1 MLEEIKIQN
10 QIYEIRG
17 KQVMLD
23 ADLAKLYQCKNGT
36 KSINLAVKRH
46 IDRFPERFMFRL
58 TKEEYIELLRFQTE
72 TFNIKQDNYS
82 KYLPYAFTEQGV
94 AMLATILKTEV
105 AAKTSIAIMDAF
117 VEMKK
122 YISNSLIENNYYK
135 NMIINHEHEI
145 KLLKETLYKFEQKEN
160 TTGLFF
166 KGQIYDAYSLLRD
179 ILNTAEN
186 NVIIIDNYIDRNL
199 LNLLK
204 EITLPITIITNK
216 YNNSDYTKYKEQ
228 YNNISLKVDNKFHDR
243 FIIIDER
250 ILYHSGASFKDLGKK
265 CFAINKITNDKWL
278 EDLLKNIKN

>member
-1 MLEEIKIQN
+1 
-10 QIYEIRG
+10 
-17 KQVMLD
+17 
-23 ADLAKLYQCKNGT
+23 
-36 KSINLAVKRH
+36 
-46 IDRFPERFMFRL
+46 MFRL

-105 AAKTSIAIMDAF
+105 AAKTSIAIMDTF

-135 NMIINHEHEI
+135 
-145 KLLKETLYKFEQKEN
+145 
-160 TTGLFF
+160 
-166 KGQIYDAYSLLRD
+166 
-179 ILNTAEN
+179 
-186 NVIIIDNYIDRNL
+186 
-199 LNLLK
+199 
-204 EITLPITIITNK
+204 
-216 YNNSDYTKYKEQ
+216 
-228 YNNISLKVDNKFHDR
+228 NISLKVDNKFHDR

-265 CFAINKITNDKWL
+265 CFAINKIINDKWL

>member
-10 QIYEIRG
+10 KIYEIRG

-23 ADLAKLYQCKNGT
+23 ADLSKLYQCKNGT

-58 TKEEYIELLRFQTE
+58 TNEEYIELLRFQTE

-105 AAKTSIAIMDAF
+105 AAKTSIAIMDTF

-135 NMIINHEHEI
+135 
-145 KLLKETLYKFEQKEN
+145 
-160 TTGLFF
+160 
-166 KGQIYDAYSLLRD
+166 
-179 ILNTAEN
+179 
-186 NVIIIDNYIDRNL
+186 
-199 LNLLK
+199 
-204 EITLPITIITNK
+204 
-216 YNNSDYTKYKEQ
+216 
-228 YNNISLKVDNKFHDR
+228 NISLKVDNKFHDR

-265 CFAINKITNDKWL
+265 CFAINKIINDKWL